1 MMAFSAPPIL
11 FDIGTRVT
19 LHLFSFT
26 RTFSNK
32 WLKMI
37 HNWTNMVWLK
47 HSESAAKTK
56 YKLPPM
62 VTESINDSLMIGL
75 VYKLR
80 STTATARFIF
90 QLNTI
95 TITSLLNSKFWI
107 ILIGRQDGLVINMDQ
122 GLCSKLLKLVSL
134 MSRMLFLIRSFKRVL
149 SWRRISSEIMFSRK
163 YFSADRTIIDSNYSM

>member
-1 MMAFSAPPIL
+1 
-11 FDIGTRVT
+11 
-19 LHLFSFT
+19 
-26 RTFSNK
+26 
-32 WLKMI
+32 
-37 HNWTNMVWLK
+37 MVWLK

-95 TITSLLNSKFWI
+95 TITSLLN
-107 ILIGRQDGLVINMDQ
+107 
-122 GLCSKLLKLVSL
+122 
-134 MSRMLFLIRSFKRVL
+134 
-149 SWRRISSEIMFSRK
+149 
-163 YFSADRTIIDSNYSM
+163 